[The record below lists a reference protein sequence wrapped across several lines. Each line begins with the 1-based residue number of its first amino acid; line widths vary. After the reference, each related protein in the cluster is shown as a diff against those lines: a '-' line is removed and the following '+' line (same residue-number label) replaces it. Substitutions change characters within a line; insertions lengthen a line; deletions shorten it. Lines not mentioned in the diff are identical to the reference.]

1 MSGYQ
6 VLGHPGTS
14 GSSGRAVNGVG
25 SRRLDLALCQEG
37 KRGVFLVRKRLEG
50 RPWLDGRFVLGL
62 TVDGSPSWEW
72 KEAF

>member
-37 KRGVFLVRKRLEG
+37 KRGAFSGQE
-50 RPWLDGRFVLGL
+50 
-62 TVDGSPSWEW
+62 
-72 KEAF
+72 EAGGASLA